1 MADDQKPA
9 ITVRAASERDYPA
22 VARIQQACP
31 EAAQWPVG
39 DYHGFE
45 VLVAI
50 MDDAPVGF
58 CAWRRTAPGEAELL
72 NLGVHPRWRR
82 RGVAGA
88 LLDALGRQAGWDIFL
103 EVAET
108 NGPAI
113 ALYRRHGWEQIAI
126 RPGYYHRGSINAIVM
141 KKGSW

>member
-1 MADDQKPA
+1 MLALLG
-9 ITVRAASERDYPA
+9 IAAVFAA
-22 VARIQQACP
+22 VLGGYLLEKGNP
-31 EAAQWPVG
+31 W
-39 DYHGFE
+39 
-45 VLVAI
+45 VLLQ
-50 MDDAPVGF
+50 P
-58 CAWRRTAPGEAELL
+58 AELL
-72 NLGVHPRWRR
+72 ILGVHPRWRR

-88 LLDALGRQAGWDIFL
+88 LLDALGRQAGGDIFL
-103 EVAET
+103 EVAEP